1 MNIGALRTRI
11 TFEKNTAT
19 TDEYGNHTS
28 TWATYFTCWATASKT
43 GRTADEAEAAG
54 HTVEK
59 DRLMFTVRYCSE
71 TACIT
76 SKEYRIILGDRIYD
90 IVHVDDM
97 GFKGNSLKFEA
108 VLRER

>member
-11 TFEKNTAT
+11 QIEKNVNV
-19 TDEYGNHTS
+19 TDQYGNHS
-28 TWATYFTCWATASKT
+28 SAWKPHFSCWATASAN
-43 GRTADEAEAAG
+43 GRTADEKESAG
-54 HTVEK
+54 HTVEE
-59 DRLMFTVRYCSE
+59 DRLTFTVRYCSE

-76 SKEYRIILGDRIYD
+76 SKKYRIRLNGRIYD

-97 GFKGNSLKFEA
+97 AFKGNSRKFEA